1 MAGILIEFLFIG
13 ILILDRVND
22 DHIIPIRIHCKKKKI
37 QKYILSASKANLE
50 IQLNDITVEFS
61 FSYGGTF

>member
-13 ILILDRVND
+13 ILILNRVND
-22 DHIIPIRIHCKKKKI
+22 DHIIPIRILCKKKT
-37 QKYILSASKANLE
+37 QKYSLFALKANLE

-61 FSYGGTF
+61 FSCGGTF